1 MTTAERNA
9 EIVRRRL
16 AGERPTD
23 LAAEFGVTITRI
35 VQIVRRAR
43 ARLGTEG
50 TGEIH
55 VSTPSSRGNADMPTV
70 RPRLRKTGSGLWE
83 CTDGVV
89 ARAARSAQGAYQRW
103 LTAAVADAMARQAVC
118 APAEPMPA
126 HAPRRAP
133 RQKAMPPAPR
143 PLVGE
148 SVSEPVFTGEV
159 QVLRGT
165 PARPPLQFAASL
177 GLTRDKLARVQAAQ
191 PPMRSLGGAR
201 QE

>member
-43 ARLGTEG
+43 ARLAAEG
-50 TGEIH
+50 AGEIH
-55 VSTPSSRGNADMPTV
+55 VRTPTSRGNADVPAV
-70 RPRLRKTGSGLWE
+70 RPRLRKAASGLWE

-89 ARAARSAQGAYQRW
+89 ARAARTVQGAYQRW
-103 LTAAVADAMARQAVC
+103 LTAAVADAMARRAVC
-118 APAEPMPA
+118 APVEPMPA
-126 HAPRRAP
+126 RAPRRTP
-133 RQKAMPPAPR
+133 RQKAPPSTPR
-143 PLVGE
+143 PAVGE
-148 SVSEPVFTGEV
+148 NVPEAVFTGEV

-177 GLTRDKLARVQAAQ
+177 GLTGDKLARVYAAQ
-191 PPMRSLGGAR
+191 PPMRSLAGAR